1 MPADRRSA
9 TDTETLEDQVDG
21 VLVAPLERGS
31 RWAGLRA
38 LREGM
43 SRLRDEGLRPTVA
56 YVVALARDGRIVP
69 ARGGEAAIFLLGYR
83 LEAA

>member
-9 TDTETLEDQVDG
+9 TDTDTLEDQVDG

-38 LREGM
+38 LRAGM

-56 YVVALARDGRIVP
+56 YVLALASDGRIVP
-69 ARGGEAAIFLLGYR
+69 PRGGEAAVFLLGYR
-83 LEAA
+83 LESL